1 MKIAWVTPYNSRS
14 GIGHWSRMVA
24 GELSDAGHAVT
35 IVRSESMELLNGS
48 DVLPG
53 SEVIRWDEVCYVP
66 DFWDPFDAVVYN
78 IGDNYH
84 STRVP
89 LNSSSGFLELSFFTT
104 TSCSIFSVSG
114 ALRAVTWPSATGY
127 SMISTARAPHV
138 AFTPWMV
145 ALAFGSMP
153 PNTFL

>member
-1 MKIAWVTPYNSRS
+1 MKIAWVTPYNSRA
-14 GIGHWSRMVA
+14 GIGHWSRMIA

-35 IVRSESMELLNGS
+35 IVRSESGELLNES

-53 SEVIRWDEVCYVP
+53 TEVIRWDEVCYVP

-78 IGDNYH
+78 IGDNYPFH
-84 STRVP
+84 AGAIELVSRIP
-89 LNSSSGFLELSFFTT
+89 GCCFHDYFLLDLSV
-104 TSCSIFSVSG
+104 CG
-114 ALRAVTWPSATGY
+114 ALRAVTWPSTTGY

-138 AFTPWMV
+138 AFTTWMV
-145 ALAFGSMP
+145 ALTFGSLP